1 MEWQPTEKQKILI
14 RGALCAALIFLVFR
28 YLIPLL
34 LPFLI
39 AIALSVPIRPAARW
53 IYRKIKIPIGAA
65 AGILLAAVFFL
76 LGAGIFFLGK
86 LLWQQ
91 AAMLW
96 ERFPSL
102 WQTCCQAIYDGCCQ
116 IETAWNLKQGSVSHQ
131 VMDWIGVAAD
141 TQLARGQGIS
151 LTPDAAAL
159 WSERLGQVIGNVLN
173 GSLQGLQGLIQGLVG
188 ILVTIGATL
197 ISTTQLE
204 KMKKAR
210 DRSLFR
216 EDINRVTEVLGQV
229 FCAYGKTQLLIM
241 LLVMGISAIGL
252 ALLGNRYFI
261 LIGMILGIVD
271 ALPILGVG
279 SVLWPWAAVCLVQ
292 GKGVTAAGLAL
303 IYGICFLVRQW
314 MEARYMGDQI
324 GLNALENLIA
334 MYVGLK
340 LFGFF
345 GLFYGPI
352 SYLLLKEAIAHRG
365 TWQ

>member
-1 MEWQPTEKQKILI
+1 MAEWQLTEKQKLLI
-14 RGALCAALIFLVFR
+14 RGALIAAMTFLVFR
-28 YLIPLL
+28 YLIPLV

-39 AIALSVPIRPAARW
+39 AIALSIPIRPAARW
-53 IYRKIKIPIGAA
+53 IYRRLKIPIGVS
-65 AGILLAAVFFL
+65 AGILLALVLVL
-76 LGAGIFFLGK
+76 LGGAGYFLGR

-91 AAMLW
+91 AAMVW
-96 ERFPSL
+96 EKLPSI
-102 WQTCCQAIYDGCCQ
+102 WQTCCQAVFDGCSQ
-116 IETAWNLKQGSVSHQ
+116 VEQAWHLERGSVSNQ
-131 VMDWIGVAAD
+131 VMDWIGAAANPQTAGKQEITLSAEAAD
-141 TQLARGQGIS
+141 
-151 LTPDAAAL
+151 L
-159 WSERLGQVIGNVLN
+159 WRDRLGQLLGGMLN
-173 GSLQGLQGLIQGLVG
+173 GSLQGLQACVKGLVAV
-188 ILVTIGATL
+188 LVTIGATL

-216 EDINRVTEVLGQV
+216 EDINRVIDVLRQV
-229 FCAYGKTQLLIM
+229 FCAYGKTQLLVM
-241 LLVMGISAIGL
+241 LLVMVICTVGL

-261 LIGMILGIVD
+261 LIGIVLGIVD

-292 GKGVTAAGLAL
+292 GKGVMAVGLAV
-303 IYGICFLVRQW
+303 IYGLCFIMRQW

-334 MYVGLK
+334 MYVGLQ

-352 SYLLLKEAIAHRG
+352 SYLLLKETVARG
-365 TWQ
+365 RK